1 MNRGA
6 SSSPP
11 SSLGEPPPRAVLRL
25 LVHFRDE
32 LQLSGSVDV
41 EGLQAAACIEREGR
55 GGV

>member
-55 GGV
+55 GCV